1 MDTSQHSAIMKL
13 ISNKNQLGAVVV
25 EKHQYPDKCSLS
37 LKGCVLIRKK
47 KNKKKASH
55 FWFSTK
61 V

>member
-1 MDTSQHSAIMKL
+1 MKL